1 MDRHQLA
8 WTLMSIISGL
18 WLISQLG
25 PVVLAV
31 SSWAHS
37 VSPVMVTL
45 LSTAIILR
53 AGSRPAQPLF
63 YPFQEKMTAQNP
75 PARFYLLLPDSW
87 KVHNV
92 FYIL

>member
-31 SSWAHS
+31 SSWAHAI
-37 VSPVMVTL
+37 SPVMAIL
-45 LSTAIILR
+45 LSTAIILWV
-53 AGSRPAQPLF
+53 GSRPTELLF
-63 YPFQEKMTAQNP
+63 YAAQERITAQNP
-75 PARFYLLLPDSW
+75 PER
-87 KVHNV
+87 NN
-92 FYIL
+92 